1 MYFVESS
8 FLHFSIAVN
17 PFTVAFYGVIPSSS
31 YGFLHR
37 CKPFHGRL
45 LWRYPFFELWLPPP
59 PPPLASLLLINAS
72 SPPLNLLHVLL
83 LLHLSISPVDLFL
96 CFPIP
101 FDPQRA
107 TPGLPRFV
115 AVLIGLVT
123 PVTRLLTPW
132 LTSIRCRVNRS
143 GNSGYAPLNSNS
155 NFSDRPPTEMAP
167 LFPGC
172 DYEHWLIVMDKPG
185 GEGASKQQMID
196 CYVQTLAKVLGSEE
210 EAKKKIYNVSC
221 ERYFGFGCEI
231 DEETSNK
238 LEGLPGVLFVLPDSY
253 VDPEYKDY
261 GAELFVN
268 GEIVQRSPERQK
280 RVEPQPQRAQDRPR
294 YNDRTRYVRRRENMR

>member
-1 MYFVESS
+1 MAQALTRAAASTFTRHLALPFHVPKRLVSS
-8 FLHFSIAVN
+8 KSITRS
-17 PFTVAFYGVIPSSS
+17 PPIPSLRFSRRDTPLS
-31 YGFLHR
+31 HAVR
-37 CKPFHGRL
+37 CL
-45 LWRYPFFELWLPPP
+45 
-59 PPPLASLLLINAS
+59 PLA
-72 SPPLNLLHVLL
+72 
-83 LLHLSISPVDLFL
+83 
-96 CFPIP
+96 
-101 FDPQRA
+101 A
-107 TPGLPRFV
+107 TRF
-115 AVLIGLVT
+115 
-123 PVTRLLTPW
+123 
-132 LTSIRCRVNRS
+132 TSIRCRVNRS
-143 GNSGYAPLNSNS
+143 GNSAYSPLNSGS

-185 GEGASKQQMID
+185 GEGATKQQMID
-196 CYVQTLAKVLGSEE
+196 CYIQTLAKVVGSEE

-253 VDPEYKDY
+253 VDPENKDY

-268 GEIVQRSPERQK
+268 GEIVQRSPERQR

-294 YNDRTRYVRRRENMR
+294 YNDRTRYVRRRENMRGNT